1 MKNCRIIAASIML
14 LFSAATAQAQKFEY
28 TVDKIWDNGM
38 HCAFTSIEQY
48 KGNYY
53 ITFREG
59 ETHIFDRNG
68 NAEGKIRILR
78 SEDGV
83 IWETLPT
90 IGKEGFDLRDP
101 KFSIMPDGR
110 LMVIVGGSIYRDR
123 QLKGCEPQVL
133 FSEDGNTFTAP
144 QPVVI
149 ENGAN
154 NGFNWL
160 WRVTWH
166 EGVGYTI
173 SYGKAEG
180 GKTEVALLSTT
191 DGIHYKHIKTFDIE
205 GYPNEATIRFMPN
218 GEMAVMLR
226 RDGDKPTGYWGLSS
240 APYTEWSWKE
250 MEFRIGGP
258 DFIVL
263 DDKRVV
269 AGGRTHHIASAPKTS
284 VLIGKGDGRFSDV
297 LTLPSGGDNSYPG
310 FIRVGNELWMCYY
323 SSHETRNASI
333 YLAKIPLEILK

>member
-1 MKNCRIIAASIML
+1 MKHFHIITALIMS
-14 LFSAATAQAQKFEY
+14 LFCSSAVLGQQISYSVE
-28 TVDKIWDNGM
+28 KIWDNGM
-38 HCAFTSIEQY
+38 HNAFTSIEQY

-59 ETHIFDRNG
+59 ETHIFDSNG
-68 NAEGKIRILR
+68 NAEGKVRIL
-78 SEDGV
+78 SSADGKQ
-83 IWETLPT
+83 WEALPL
-90 IGKEGFDLRDP
+90 IGKEGIDLRDP
-101 KFSIMPDGR
+101 KFSTMPDGR
-110 LMVIVGGSIYRDR
+110 LMIIVGGSIYRNR
-123 QLKGCEPQVL
+123 QLVGCEPQVM
-133 FSEDGNTFTAP
+133 FSEDGKEFTAP

-149 ENGAN
+149 EKGAN

-166 EGVGYTI
+166 EGTGYTI

-180 GKTEVALLSTT
+180 GKVEVSLLSTT
-191 DGIHYKHIKTFDIE
+191 DGIHYKHMQTFDIG
-205 GYPNEATIRFMPN
+205 GYPNEATIRFLPY
-218 GEMAVMLR
+218 GQMAVMLR
-226 RDGDKPTGYWGLSS
+226 RDGDAPTGYWGLSH

-263 DDKRVV
+263 DDKRIV
-269 AGGRTHHIASAPKTS
+269 AGGRTHLIASAPKTS
-284 VLIGKGDGRFSDV
+284 LLIGKGDGRFSEV

-310 FIRVGNELWMCYY
+310 FITVGNELWVCYY

-333 YLAKIPLEILK
+333 YLAKIPLEIFR

>member
-1 MKNCRIIAASIML
+1 MKQLYIITVAIMS
-14 LFSAATAQAQKFEY
+14 FFYATSAHGQQINYLVE
-28 TVDKIWDNGM
+28 KIWDNGS

-68 NAEGKIRILR
+68 NAEGKVRILH
-78 SEDGV
+78 SADGKS
-83 IWETLPT
+83 WEALPL

-101 KFSIMPDGR
+101 KFSTMPDGR

-123 QLKGCEPQVL
+123 KLTGCQPQVM
-133 FSEDGNTFTAP
+133 FSEDGLTYTEP

-149 ENGAN
+149 EDKAH

-180 GKTEVALLSTT
+180 GKTEVSLLSTT
-191 DGIHYKHIKTFDIE
+191 DGIHYKHLQTFDIA
-205 GYPNEATIRFMPN
+205 GYPNEATIRFMPD
-218 GEMAVMLR
+218 GQMAVMLR
-226 RDGDKPTGYWGLSS
+226 RDGNAPTGYWGLSH
-240 APYTEWSWKE
+240 APYKEWTWKE

-263 DDKRVV
+263 DDKRIV
-269 AGGRTHHIASAPKTS
+269 AGGRTHLIASAPKTS
-284 VLIGKGDGRFSDV
+284 LLVGKGDGRFSEII
-297 LTLPSGGDNSYPG
+297 TLPSGGDNSYPG
-310 FIRVGNELWMCYY
+310 LLRVGNELWVCYY
-323 SSHETRNASI
+323 SSHETSKASI
-333 YLAKIPLEILK
+333 YLAKIPLEICK

>member
-1 MKNCRIIAASIML
+1 MKQLYIITATIMS
-14 LFSAATAQAQKFEY
+14 FFYATSAHGQQINYLVE
-28 TVDKIWDNGM
+28 KIWDNGS

-68 NAEGKIRILR
+68 NAEGKVRILH
-78 SEDGV
+78 SADGKS
-83 IWETLPT
+83 WEALPL

-101 KFSIMPDGR
+101 KFSTMPDGR

-123 QLKGCEPQVL
+123 KLTGCQPQVM
-133 FSEDGNTFTAP
+133 FSEDGLTYTEP

-149 ENGAN
+149 EDKAH

-180 GKTEVALLSTT
+180 GKTEVSLLSTT
-191 DGIHYKHIKTFDIE
+191 DGIHYKHLQTFDIA
-205 GYPNEATIRFMPN
+205 GYPNEATIRFMPD
-218 GEMAVMLR
+218 GQMAVMLR
-226 RDGDKPTGYWGLSS
+226 RDGNAPTGYWGLSH
-240 APYTEWSWKE
+240 APYKEWMWKE

-263 DDKRVV
+263 DDKRIV
-269 AGGRTHHIASAPKTS
+269 AGGRTHLIASAPKTS
-284 VLIGKGDGRFSDV
+284 LLVGKGDGRFSEII
-297 LTLPSGGDNSYPG
+297 TLPSGGDNSYPG
-310 FIRVGNELWMCYY
+310 LLRVGNELWVCYY
-323 SSHETRNASI
+323 SSHETSNASI
-333 YLAKIPLEILK
+333 YLAKIPLEICK

>member
-1 MKNCRIIAASIML
+1 MKQLYIITVAIMS
-14 LFSAATAQAQKFEY
+14 FFYATSAHGQQINYLVE
-28 TVDKIWDNGM
+28 KIWDNGS

-68 NAEGKIRILR
+68 NAEGKVRILH
-78 SEDGV
+78 SADGKS
-83 IWETLPT
+83 WEALPL

-101 KFSIMPDGR
+101 KFSTMPDGR

-123 QLKGCEPQVL
+123 KLTGCQPQVM
-133 FSEDGNTFTAP
+133 FSEDGLTYTEP

-149 ENGAN
+149 EDKAH

-180 GKTEVALLSTT
+180 GKTEVSLLSTT
-191 DGIHYKHIKTFDIE
+191 DGIHYKHLQTFDIA
-205 GYPNEATIRFMPN
+205 GYPNEATIRFMPD
-218 GEMAVMLR
+218 GQMAVMLR
-226 RDGDKPTGYWGLSS
+226 RDGNAPTGYWGLSH
-240 APYTEWSWKE
+240 APYKEWTWKE

-263 DDKRVV
+263 DDKRIV
-269 AGGRTHHIASAPKTS
+269 AGGRTHLIASAPKTS
-284 VLIGKGDGRFSDV
+284 LIVGKGDGRFSEII
-297 LTLPSGGDNSYPG
+297 TLPSGGDNSYPG
-310 FIRVGNELWMCYY
+310 LLRVGNELWVCYY
-323 SSHETRNASI
+323 SSHETSNASI
-333 YLAKIPLEILK
+333 YLAKIPLEICK